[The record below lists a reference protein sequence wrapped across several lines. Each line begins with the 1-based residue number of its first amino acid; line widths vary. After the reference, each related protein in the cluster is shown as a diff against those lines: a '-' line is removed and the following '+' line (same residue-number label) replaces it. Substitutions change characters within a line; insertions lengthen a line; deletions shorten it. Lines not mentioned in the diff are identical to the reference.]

1 MTALRMTF
9 LTTALIIVLGIYLTG
24 WTQVH
29 LLLYLPVVGLVVSGL
44 TGFCLPTK
52 LYKKIGFK

>member
-9 LTTALIIVLGIYLTG
+9 LTTAIIIILGVYLTG

-29 LLLYLPVVGLVVSGL
+29 WLLYLPILGLTVSGL
-44 TGFCLPTK
+44 TGFCLPTRF
-52 LYKKIGFK
+52 YKKIGFK